1 MNLQSIAIVLDL
13 SCPALS
19 AVVRFT
25 PLAVVVLLSFARG
38 APLRLDFA
46 LVIGISFGCAATIAA
61 TTEAHLAKKPAG
73 GQDSEAQP
81 APRTRHSTALSA
93 RKSQSFLDNL
103 TAGENILSIQGWGA
117 CRADQCPLSG

>member
-46 LVIGISFGCAATIAA
+46 LVIAISFGCAATIAA
-61 TTEAHLAKKPAG
+61 TTEAHLSEKAGGAGFRSTASASNQTQYRSVCSKKPV
-73 GQDSEAQP
+73 
-81 APRTRHSTALSA
+81 
-93 RKSQSFLDNL
+93 
-103 TAGENILSIQGWGA
+103 
-117 CRADQCPLSG
+117 LSG